1 VAARQK
7 KNSPPNSSMPRIT
20 KLKAQRNPNYV
31 NIFVD
36 GHFETSLDLVVV
48 TKLGLKVGT
57 DVSGPLLTK
66 LKKESESAKLFNRA
80 LHFLSFRPRSAKE
93 VRDHF
98 QRFWKRVSETP
109 ERTKIINEL
118 ITKLKEKNLLNDHD
132 FAVWWVDQRREF
144 RQKSKRA
151 IASELRRKGIEE
163 EIIQEV
169 LSETSDVEN
178 VRLIAEKKVKSLR
191 QENRTKARLKLG
203 NFLGRRGFN
212 WETIRAV
219 VDELLP

>member
-1 VAARQK
+1 
-7 KNSPPNSSMPRIT
+7 M
-20 KLKAQRNPNYV
+20 
-31 NIFVD
+31 
-36 GHFETSLDLVVV
+36 
-48 TKLGLKVGT
+48 
-57 DVSGPLLTK
+57 
-66 LKKESESAKLFNRA
+66 
-80 LHFLSFRPRSAKE
+80 
-93 VRDHF
+93 
-98 QRFWKRVSETP
+98 
-109 ERTKIINEL
+109 
-118 ITKLKEKNLLNDHD
+118 
-132 FAVWWVDQRREF
+132 DQRREF

>member
-1 VAARQK
+1 MAARQK

-66 LKKESESAKLFNRA
+66 LKKESEFAKLFNRA
-80 LHFLSFRPRSAKE
+80 LHFLSFRPRSEKE

>member
-1 VAARQK
+1 MAARQK